1 MTNTGK
7 VNIRGKEYLT
17 VAYRIKQFRVDHPDW
32 QIHTD
37 IIKMDDDRVV
47 VRAEIADSAGV
58 TVATGHAEEKRS
70 ASQIN
75 QTSALENCESSA
87 VGRALA
93 FAGYGGSEI
102 ASADEVQN
110 AIYQQENK
118 PDPRVEKMTKAV
130 NACGSLADLKT
141 VWGAMS
147 EADRKVMQNF
157 YKAKGRGMS
166 NHGANVVRITALC
179 ADLRDLTAASL
190 LETKELEEVITRC
203 MEIQK
208 EAFHLQEWA
217 MSALDMEYVK
227 WVESKK
233 HKLTRLMD

>member
-1 MTNTGK
+1 MSNTGK

-47 VRAEIADSAGV
+47 VRAEICDSASV
-58 TVATGHAEEKRS
+58 TIASGHAEEKRS
-70 ASQIN
+70 SSQIN

-118 PDPRVEKMTKAV
+118 NPRVEKMTAAV
-130 NACGSLADLKT
+130 NACGSLEDLKV
-141 VWGAMS
+141 VWGAMG
-147 EADRKVMQNF
+147 EADRKVMQSIF
-157 YKAKGRGMS
+157 SKRK
-166 NHGANVVRITALC
+166 
-179 ADLRDLTAASL
+179 
-190 LETKELEEVITRC
+190 EEVCKTTTA
-203 MEIQK
+203 Q
-208 EAFHLQEWA
+208 
-217 MSALDMEYVK
+217 
-227 WVESKK
+227 
-233 HKLTRLMD
+233 T

>member
-37 IIKMDDDRVV
+37 IVDMDDDRVV
-47 VRAEIADSAGV
+47 VRAEICDSASV
-58 TVATGHAEEKRS
+58 TIASGHAEEKRS
-70 ASQIN
+70 SSQIN

-118 PDPRVEKMTKAV
+118 NPRVEKMTAAV
-130 NACGSLADLKT
+130 NACGSLEDLKV
-141 VWGAMS
+141 VWGAMN
-147 EADRKVMQNF
+147 EADRKAMQSIF
-157 YKAKGRGMS
+157 SKRK
-166 NHGANVVRITALC
+166 
-179 ADLRDLTAASL
+179 
-190 LETKELEEVITRC
+190 EEVCQTTA
-203 MEIQK
+203 Q
-208 EAFHLQEWA
+208 
-217 MSALDMEYVK
+217 
-227 WVESKK
+227 
-233 HKLTRLMD
+233 T

>member
-17 VAYRIKQFRVDHPDW
+17 VAYSIKQFRVDHPDW

-118 PDPRVEKMTKAV
+118 NPRVEKMTAAV

-147 EADRKVMQNF
+147 EADRKVMQSIF
-157 YKAKGRGMS
+157 SKRK
-166 NHGANVVRITALC
+166 
-179 ADLRDLTAASL
+179 
-190 LETKELEEVITRC
+190 EEVCQTTEQ
-203 MEIQK
+203 M
-208 EAFHLQEWA
+208 
-217 MSALDMEYVK
+217 
-227 WVESKK
+227 
-233 HKLTRLMD
+233 

>member
-37 IIKMDDDRVV
+37 IVHMDDDRVV
-47 VRAEIADSAGV
+47 VRAEICDSASV
-58 TVATGHAEEKRS
+58 TIASGHAEEKRS
-70 ASQIN
+70 SSQIN

-118 PDPRVEKMTKAV
+118 NPRVEKMTAAV
-130 NACGSLADLKT
+130 NACGSLEDLKV
-141 VWGAMS
+141 VWGAMG
-147 EADRKVMQNF
+147 EADRKVMQSIF
-157 YKAKGRGMS
+157 SKRK
-166 NHGANVVRITALC
+166 
-179 ADLRDLTAASL
+179 
-190 LETKELEEVITRC
+190 EEVCRTTEQ
-203 MEIQK
+203 M
-208 EAFHLQEWA
+208 
-217 MSALDMEYVK
+217 
-227 WVESKK
+227 
-233 HKLTRLMD
+233 

>member
-1 MTNTGK
+1 MSNTGK

-37 IIKMDDDRVV
+37 IVHMDDDRVV
-47 VRAEIADSAGV
+47 VRAEICDSASV
-58 TVATGHAEEKRS
+58 TIASGHAEEKRS
-70 ASQIN
+70 SSQIN

-118 PDPRVEKMTKAV
+118 NPRVEKMTAAV
-130 NACGSLADLKT
+130 NACGSLEDLKV
-141 VWGAMS
+141 VWGAMN
-147 EADRKVMQNF
+147 EADRKAMQSIF
-157 YKAKGRGMS
+157 SKRKEE
-166 NHGANVVRITALC
+166 VCQITAQ
-179 ADLRDLTAASL
+179 T
-190 LETKELEEVITRC
+190 
-203 MEIQK
+203 
-208 EAFHLQEWA
+208 
-217 MSALDMEYVK
+217 
-227 WVESKK
+227 
-233 HKLTRLMD
+233 

>member
-7 VNIRGKEYLT
+7 VSIRGREYLT
-17 VAYRIKQFRVDHPDW
+17 VAYRVKQFRVDHPDW

-37 IIKMDDDRVV
+37 IIHMDDDRVV
-47 VRAEIADSAGV
+47 VRAEICDSAGV
-58 TVATGHAEEKRS
+58 TVASGHAEEKRS

-118 PDPRVEKMTKAV
+118 PSPRVEKMTKAV
-130 NACGSLADLKT
+130 MACGSLEELKV
-141 VWGAMS
+141 VWGAMN
-147 EADRKVMQNF
+147 EEDRKAMQSIF
-157 YKAKGRGMS
+157 
-166 NHGANVVRITALC
+166 
-179 ADLRDLTAASL
+179 
-190 LETKELEEVITRC
+190 
-203 MEIQK
+203 
-208 EAFHLQEWA
+208 
-217 MSALDMEYVK
+217 
-227 WVESKK
+227 SKRREQVCK
-233 HKLTRLMD
+233 TTEQQS

>member
-118 PDPRVEKMTKAV
+118 NPRVEKMTAAV

-147 EADRKVMQNF
+147 EADRKVMQ
-157 YKAKGRGMS
+157 
-166 NHGANVVRITALC
+166 
-179 ADLRDLTAASL
+179 
-190 LETKELEEVITRC
+190 ETFTKRKEQVCKTTEP
-203 MEIQK
+203 M
-208 EAFHLQEWA
+208 
-217 MSALDMEYVK
+217 
-227 WVESKK
+227 
-233 HKLTRLMD
+233 

>member
-141 VWGAMS
+141 FWGAMS

-157 YKAKGRGMS
+157 YKAKGTGMS

-190 LETKELEEVITRC
+190 LETKELEEVVTRC

-217 MSALDMEYVK
+217 RSALDMEYVK

-233 HKLTRLMD
+233 HKLARLMD

>member
-1 MTNTGK
+1 MSNTGK

-37 IIKMDDDRVV
+37 IVHMDDDRVV
-47 VRAEIADSAGV
+47 VRAEICDSASV
-58 TVATGHAEEKRS
+58 TIASGHAEEKRS
-70 ASQIN
+70 SSQIN

-118 PDPRVEKMTKAV
+118 NPRVEKMTAAV
-130 NACGSLADLKT
+130 NACGSLEDLKV
-141 VWGAMS
+141 VWGAMN
-147 EADRKVMQNF
+147 EADRKAMQSIF
-157 YKAKGRGMS
+157 SKRK
-166 NHGANVVRITALC
+166 
-179 ADLRDLTAASL
+179 
-190 LETKELEEVITRC
+190 EEVCQTTA
-203 MEIQK
+203 Q
-208 EAFHLQEWA
+208 
-217 MSALDMEYVK
+217 
-227 WVESKK
+227 
-233 HKLTRLMD
+233 T

>member
-118 PDPRVEKMTKAV
+118 NPRVEKMTAAV

-147 EADRKVMQNF
+147 EADRKVMQ
-157 YKAKGRGMS
+157 
-166 NHGANVVRITALC
+166 
-179 ADLRDLTAASL
+179 
-190 LETKELEEVITRC
+190 ETFTKRKEQVCKTTEQ
-203 MEIQK
+203 M
-208 EAFHLQEWA
+208 
-217 MSALDMEYVK
+217 
-227 WVESKK
+227 
-233 HKLTRLMD
+233 

>member
-37 IIKMDDDRVV
+37 IIEMDEDRVV
-47 VRAEIADSAGV
+47 VRAEICDSASV
-58 TVATGHAEEKRS
+58 TIATGHAEEKRS
-70 ASQIN
+70 SSQIN

-118 PDPRVEKMTKAV
+118 NPRVEKMTAAV
-130 NACGSLADLKT
+130 NACGSLEDLKV
-141 VWGAMS
+141 VWGAMN
-147 EADRKVMQNF
+147 EADRKVMQSIF
-157 YKAKGRGMS
+157 SKRK
-166 NHGANVVRITALC
+166 
-179 ADLRDLTAASL
+179 
-190 LETKELEEVITRC
+190 EEVCRTTA
-203 MEIQK
+203 Q
-208 EAFHLQEWA
+208 
-217 MSALDMEYVK
+217 
-227 WVESKK
+227 
-233 HKLTRLMD
+233 T

>member
-1 MTNTGK
+1 MSNTGK

-37 IIKMDDDRVV
+37 IVHMDDDRVV
-47 VRAEIADSAGV
+47 VRAEICDSASV
-58 TVATGHAEEKRS
+58 TIATGHAEEKRS

-118 PDPRVEKMTKAV
+118 NPRVEMMTAAV
-130 NACGSLADLKT
+130 NACGSLEELKV
-141 VWGAMS
+141 VWGAMGES
-147 EADRKVMQNF
+147 DRKVMQSIF
-157 YKAKGRGMS
+157 SKRK
-166 NHGANVVRITALC
+166 
-179 ADLRDLTAASL
+179 
-190 LETKELEEVITRC
+190 EEVCRTTEQ
-203 MEIQK
+203 M
-208 EAFHLQEWA
+208 
-217 MSALDMEYVK
+217 
-227 WVESKK
+227 
-233 HKLTRLMD
+233 

>member
-37 IIKMDDDRVV
+37 IVHMDDDRVV

-130 NACGSLADLKT
+130 NACGSLEDLKV
-141 VWGAMS
+141 VWGAMNES
-147 EADRKVMQNF
+147 DRKVMQSIF
-157 YKAKGRGMS
+157 STR
-166 NHGANVVRITALC
+166 
-179 ADLRDLTAASL
+179 
-190 LETKELEEVITRC
+190 KEQVCRTTEQ
-203 MEIQK
+203 M
-208 EAFHLQEWA
+208 
-217 MSALDMEYVK
+217 
-227 WVESKK
+227 
-233 HKLTRLMD
+233 

>member
-17 VAYRIKQFRVDHPDW
+17 VAYRVKQFRVDHPDW

-37 IIKMDDDRVV
+37 IIHMDDDRVV
-47 VRAEIADSAGV
+47 VRAEICDSAGV
-58 TVATGHAEEKRS
+58 TVASGHAEEKRS

-110 AIYQQENK
+110 AIYQQTNK
-118 PDPRVEKMTKAV
+118 PQDDRVAKMTKAV
-130 NACGSLADLKT
+130 MACGSLADLKT

-147 EADRKVMQNF
+147 EADRKTMQEIF
-157 YKAKGRGMS
+157 
-166 NHGANVVRITALC
+166 
-179 ADLRDLTAASL
+179 
-190 LETKELEEVITRC
+190 TKRKEEVCRTTEQ
-203 MEIQK
+203 M
-208 EAFHLQEWA
+208 
-217 MSALDMEYVK
+217 
-227 WVESKK
+227 
-233 HKLTRLMD
+233 

>member
-17 VAYRIKQFRVDHPDW
+17 VAYRVKQFRVDHPDW

-37 IIKMDDDRVV
+37 IIHMDDDRVV
-47 VRAEIADSAGV
+47 VRAEICDSAGV
-58 TVATGHAEEKRS
+58 TVASGHAEEKRS

-118 PDPRVEKMTKAV
+118 TSPRVEKMTKAV
-130 NACGSLADLKT
+130 MACGSLEELKV
-141 VWGAMS
+141 VWGAMN
-147 EADRKVMQNF
+147 EADRKVMQ
-157 YKAKGRGMS
+157 
-166 NHGANVVRITALC
+166 
-179 ADLRDLTAASL
+179 
-190 LETKELEEVITRC
+190 ETFTKRKEEVCKTT
-203 MEIQK
+203 EQ
-208 EAFHLQEWA
+208 A
-217 MSALDMEYVK
+217 
-227 WVESKK
+227 
-233 HKLTRLMD
+233 

>member
-1 MTNTGK
+1 MTNSGK
-7 VNIRGKEYLT
+7 VNIRGREYLT

-37 IIKMDDDRVV
+37 IIHMDDDRVV
-47 VRAEIADSAGV
+47 VRAEICDSAGV
-58 TVATGHAEEKRS
+58 TVASGHAEEKRS

-118 PDPRVEKMTKAV
+118 PSPRVEKMTKAV
-130 NACGSLADLKT
+130 MTCGSLEELKV
-141 VWGAMS
+141 VWSAMN
-147 EADRKVMQNF
+147 EEDRKAMQSIF
-157 YKAKGRGMS
+157 
-166 NHGANVVRITALC
+166 
-179 ADLRDLTAASL
+179 
-190 LETKELEEVITRC
+190 TKRREQVCKTTEQ
-203 MEIQK
+203 M
-208 EAFHLQEWA
+208 
-217 MSALDMEYVK
+217 
-227 WVESKK
+227 
-233 HKLTRLMD
+233 

>member
-118 PDPRVEKMTKAV
+118 NPSVEKMTAAV
-130 NACGSLADLKT
+130 NACGSLEDLKV
-141 VWGAMS
+141 VWGAMN
-147 EADRKVMQNF
+147 EADRKVMQ
-157 YKAKGRGMS
+157 
-166 NHGANVVRITALC
+166 
-179 ADLRDLTAASL
+179 
-190 LETKELEEVITRC
+190 ETFTKRKEQVCKTTEP
-203 MEIQK
+203 M
-208 EAFHLQEWA
+208 
-217 MSALDMEYVK
+217 
-227 WVESKK
+227 
-233 HKLTRLMD
+233 

>member
-37 IIKMDDDRVV
+37 IVHMDDDRVV
-47 VRAEIADSAGV
+47 VRAEICDSASV
-58 TVATGHAEEKRS
+58 TIATGHAEEKRS
-70 ASQIN
+70 SSQIN

-118 PDPRVEKMTKAV
+118 NPRVEKMTAAV
-130 NACGSLADLKT
+130 NACGSLEDLKV
-141 VWGAMS
+141 VWGAMNES
-147 EADRKVMQNF
+147 DRKVMQSIF
-157 YKAKGRGMS
+157 SKRK
-166 NHGANVVRITALC
+166 
-179 ADLRDLTAASL
+179 
-190 LETKELEEVITRC
+190 EEVCRTTEQ
-203 MEIQK
+203 M
-208 EAFHLQEWA
+208 
-217 MSALDMEYVK
+217 
-227 WVESKK
+227 
-233 HKLTRLMD
+233 

>member
-1 MTNTGK
+1 MSNTGK

-37 IIKMDDDRVV
+37 IIHMDDDRVV

-58 TVATGHAEEKRS
+58 TVASGHAEERRS

-118 PDPRVEKMTKAV
+118 NPRVEKMTAAV
-130 NACGSLADLKT
+130 NACGSLEELKV
-141 VWGAMS
+141 VWGAMG
-147 EADRKVMQNF
+147 EADRKVMQSIF
-157 YKAKGRGMS
+157 SKRK
-166 NHGANVVRITALC
+166 
-179 ADLRDLTAASL
+179 
-190 LETKELEEVITRC
+190 EEVCRTTEQ
-203 MEIQK
+203 M
-208 EAFHLQEWA
+208 
-217 MSALDMEYVK
+217 
-227 WVESKK
+227 
-233 HKLTRLMD
+233 

>member
-37 IIKMDDDRVV
+37 IIDMDEDRVV
-47 VRAEIADSAGV
+47 VRAEICDSASV
-58 TVATGHAEEKRS
+58 TIATGHAEERRS
-70 ASQIN
+70 SSQIN

-118 PDPRVEKMTKAV
+118 NPRVEKMTAAV
-130 NACGSLADLKT
+130 NACGSLEELKV
-141 VWGAMS
+141 VWGAMG
-147 EADRKVMQNF
+147 EADRKAMQTIF
-157 YKAKGRGMS
+157 SKRK
-166 NHGANVVRITALC
+166 
-179 ADLRDLTAASL
+179 
-190 LETKELEEVITRC
+190 EEVCQTT
-203 MEIQK
+203 EQ
-208 EAFHLQEWA
+208 
-217 MSALDMEYVK
+217 
-227 WVESKK
+227 
-233 HKLTRLMD
+233 T

>member
-118 PDPRVEKMTKAV
+118 NPRVEKMTAAV
-130 NACGSLADLKT
+130 NACASLADLKT

-147 EADRKVMQNF
+147 EADRKVMQ
-157 YKAKGRGMS
+157 
-166 NHGANVVRITALC
+166 
-179 ADLRDLTAASL
+179 
-190 LETKELEEVITRC
+190 ETFTKRKEQVCRTTEQ
-203 MEIQK
+203 M
-208 EAFHLQEWA
+208 
-217 MSALDMEYVK
+217 
-227 WVESKK
+227 
-233 HKLTRLMD
+233 

>member
-1 MTNTGK
+1 MTNSGK
-7 VNIRGKEYLT
+7 VNIRGREYLT

-37 IIKMDDDRVV
+37 IIHMDDDRVV
-47 VRAEIADSAGV
+47 VRAEICDSAGV
-58 TVATGHAEEKRS
+58 TVASGHAEEKRS

-118 PDPRVEKMTKAV
+118 PSPRVEKMTKAV
-130 NACGSLADLKT
+130 MACGSLEELKV
-141 VWGAMS
+141 VWSAMN
-147 EADRKVMQNF
+147 EEDRKAMQSIF
-157 YKAKGRGMS
+157 
-166 NHGANVVRITALC
+166 
-179 ADLRDLTAASL
+179 
-190 LETKELEEVITRC
+190 TKRREQVCKTTE
-203 MEIQK
+203 Q
-208 EAFHLQEWA
+208 Q
-217 MSALDMEYVK
+217 S
-227 WVESKK
+227 
-233 HKLTRLMD
+233 